1 MTVDR
6 TKYDSSH
13 RFAQR
18 GEFSSTTLNE
28 TGSPFTRPTSADAP
42 VRNVLFYQDAAGT
55 GSSHG
60 ESTLHLVPQ
69 PPQKPHKIPLPMQKN
84 APRPP
89 SAPKARPKSSTS
101 PAANSGFS
109 KGRRIVEGKA
119 AGTGK
124 QRPASAFSI
133 GLATEARAEKRRQQ
147 AARSAS
153 ARQAKEKR
161 VQEVQRQRAVTPVL
175 MSPRVRILSAQ
186 KMIPKSR
193 VDNYMTTT
201 NTTNST
207 GIENGLAITRRTYGR
222 NDHRMYAMKQVPTR
236 RPVSARSS
244 QGREQ
249 GTVAEARAEAKS
261 RPTSAQHRPMSA
273 RKPSPKQV
281 SKQPQQQQ
289 QDAASQRRPE
299 SANAKNQ
306 NLEEALNGITDT
318 LRVEVRQ
325 STSGSSSRGG
335 GSRNYAGHSHED
347 QQQKRPSTASG
358 APASHD
364 PRKYRQADRPSTVGT
379 AVVKIPGGRKERT
392 KGRWASAAVPAHKQE
407 RPGADKSRLL
417 NEKREALPG
426 YNLGHVIG
434 KGGFC
439 QVRLGIQKLTKEKV
453 AVKVIDKFRLNSTE
467 DRKRVDREIRVLKR
481 LNHCN
486 IIHMFEAVETESKIF
501 VVMEHANNGSLL
513 DYVKSKRRLGER
525 EACLLF
531 QQILSGV
538 DYCHHSKVI
547 HRDVKLENILLD
559 ERNNIKVI
567 DFGLSAIAS
576 HHKKLKVYC
585 GSPSYAAPEI
595 VARRHYCGPPAD
607 IWSLGIVL
615 FAMISGYLPFHAGKG
630 NKQELSKKIL
640 RGSYTAPDFIS
651 KEARDLLS
659 MMLVSDP
666 SKRATSEQIWRHKWV
681 QFVRRQEIPSYGL
694 AVRVD
699 PVLGVVEMEEDILQQ
714 MEAQGFD
721 RARVMEYLV
730 QGECNHTTAT
740 YFLLVL
746 SKKRAKKPA
755 AAGPLK
761 QVAAT

>member
-1 MTVDR
+1 MNG
-6 TKYDSSH
+6 
-13 RFAQR
+13 ANGQ
-18 GEFSSTTLNE
+18 
-28 TGSPFTRPTSADAP
+28 A
-42 VRNVLFYQDAAGT
+42 
-55 GSSHG
+55 
-60 ESTLHLVPQ
+60 ESTLHLIPQ

-89 SAPKARPKSSTS
+89 SAPKTRPKSSTS
-101 PAANSGFS
+101 ASGVKGGTMYERS
-109 KGRRIVEGKA
+109 KGRRIVEGKPA
-119 AGTGK
+119 SK

-193 VDNYMTTT
+193 VDNYMTTNT
-201 NTTNST
+201 TTNST
-207 GIENGLAITRRTYGR
+207 GVENGFAITRRTY
-222 NDHRMYAMKQVPTR
+222 NHHRLYAMKQVPTR
-236 RPVSARSS
+236 RPLSARSS
-244 QGREQ
+244 QGKE
-249 GTVAEARAEAKS
+249 GDSPADAKES
-261 RPTSAQHRPMSA
+261 QSHASHNAGQRPSSAGHQRPVSAQKRPGSSSPQKRPMSA
-273 RKPSPKQV
+273 RQGAKPKSGSAAAPPQV
-281 SKQPQQQQ
+281 QENNYIAGAGNS
-289 QDAASQRRPE
+289 
-299 SANAKNQ
+299 KNQ

-318 LRVEVRQ
+318 LRVEVQ
-325 STSGSSSRGG
+325 STSGSSSQGKA
-335 GSRNYAGHSHED
+335 SNKNYSGHSHED
-347 QQQKRPSTASG
+347 QQQKRPSTASSAVSG
-358 APASHD
+358 EVH
-364 PRKYRQADRPSTVGT
+364 KYRNVERPSTVSA
-379 AVVKIPGGRKERT
+379 AVVKIPGRKERT
-392 KGRWASAAVPAHKQE
+392 KGRWTSAAVPMHKHD
-407 RPGADKSRLL
+407 RAMDKSRLL

-486 IIHMFEAVETESKIF
+486 IIHMFEAIETESKIF

-531 QQILSGV
+531 QQILSGM

-547 HRDVKLENILLD
+547 HRDIKLENLLLD
-559 ERNNIKVI
+559 DRNNIKII

-607 IWSLGIVL
+607 IWSLGVVL

-630 NKQELSKKIL
+630 NKAELSKKIL
-640 RGSYTAPDFIS
+640 RGSYSSPDFIS

-659 MMLVSDP
+659 MMLTVEP

-694 AVRVD
+694 AVKVD

-714 MEAQGFD
+714 MELQGFD
-721 RARVMEYLV
+721 RARTMEYLV

-740 YFLLVL
+740 YFLMLL
-746 SKKRAKKPA
+746 SKKRAMNSDT
-755 AAGPLK
+755 AGPEGTRLLK
-761 QVAAT
+761 AIA

>member
-1 MTVDR
+1 M
-6 TKYDSSH
+6 KGQKH
-13 RFAQR
+13 
-18 GEFSSTTLNE
+18 E
-28 TGSPFTRPTSADAP
+28 T
-42 VRNVLFYQDAAGT
+42 
-55 GSSHG
+55 
-60 ESTLHLVPQ
+60 TLHLIPQ
-69 PPQKPHKIPLPMQKN
+69 PPQKPHKIPLPMQTN

-89 SAPKARPKSSTS
+89 SAPKARPKSSTTPS
-101 PAANSGFS
+101 AVYGRS
-109 KGRRIVEGKA
+109 KGRRIVEKA
-119 AGTGK
+119 K
-124 QRPASAFSI
+124 PRPVSAFSI

-161 VQEVQRQRAVTPVL
+161 VQDVRHERQRPVTPSFV
-175 MSPRVRILSAQ
+175 SPRVRILSAQ

-193 VDNYMTTT
+193 VDNYMTTS
-201 NTTNST
+201 TTSNST
-207 GIENGLAITRRTYGR
+207 GVENGFAITRRTY
-222 NDHRMYAMKQVPTR
+222 NHHRMYAMKQVPTR
-236 RPVSARSS
+236 RPLSARSS
-244 QGREQ
+244 QGKEASASADHHGSVTREDL
-249 GTVAEARAEAKS
+249 AS
-261 RPTSAQHRPMSA
+261 PTKMNGNGHHIH
-273 RKPSPKQV
+273 QV
-281 SKQPQQQQ
+281 QEIPN
-289 QDAASQRRPE
+289 
-299 SANAKNQ
+299 NAKNQ

-325 STSGSSSRGG
+325 SSSGSSQSSRKMQYS
-335 GSRNYAGHSHED
+335 GSHDDPQHHRET
-347 QQQKRPSTASG
+347 QKRPATATERPVVSNEV
-358 APASHD
+358 H
-364 PRKYRQADRPSTVGT
+364 KYRQAERPSTVGQ
-379 AVVKIPGGRKERT
+379 AVVKIPGRKERNR
-392 KGRWASAAVPAHKQE
+392 GRWASAAVPTHKQDH
-407 RPGADKSRLL
+407 RAHSDKKRSLL

-439 QVRLGIQKLTKEKV
+439 QVRLGVQKLTKEKV

-486 IIHMFEAVETESKIF
+486 IIHMFEAIETESKIF

-531 QQILSGV
+531 QQILSGM

-547 HRDVKLENILLD
+547 HRDIKLENLLLD
-559 ERNNIKVI
+559 EKNNIKVI

-607 IWSLGIVL
+607 VWSLGVVL

-630 NKQELSKKIL
+630 NKTELSKKIL
-640 RGSYTAPDFIS
+640 RGSYTSPDFIS

-659 MMLVSDP
+659 MMLTVDP

-681 QFVRRQEIPSYGL
+681 QFVRRREIPNYGL
-694 AVRVD
+694 AVKVD

-714 MEAQGFD
+714 MESRGFD
-721 RARVMEYLV
+721 RARTMEYLV

-740 YFLLVL
+740 YFLMLL
-746 SKKRAKKPA
+746 SKKRAKA
-755 AAGPLK
+755 VRENGSLVGNGAGGDHPVRHSALK
-761 QVAAT
+761 ANGGALPPQQATAVA